1 MTFMVTFKLDADPV
15 GKQRARYARRGNFV
29 QTYTPDKTRNYEAL
43 LKEAAIEAMGSSEP
57 LETPVSLYL
66 YIRVPIPKSFSKKK
80 VQDCLNGSE
89 QPMKK
94 PDSSNVLKSVEDA
107 MNGVV
112 YKDDCQIINHHM
124 TRVYSTLA
132 GVDIC
137 VKEYLP

>member
-43 LKEAAIEAMGSSEP
+43 LKEAATEAMGSSEP